1 MGRPLERADGPKDAV
16 EQIVRAVL
24 YEGYLLWPYR
34 ASALKN
40 RQRWTLGGVYPEPY
54 GRARGG
60 DDPWLAQTQCLMEA
74 DLRDTLDVRIRFL
87 QLVLCEIDGGVRE
100 EATER
105 EVAAPGLRLAD
116 LVGHPHRLEIDIPP
130 GRDEARSW
138 HALRGDAEVGAE
150 QVRPGVFRV
159 TVTLTNTT
167 DWRGE
172 ARQEAQRRAFVSA
185 HIVLIAGGP
194 GFVSQMDPPD
204 EFRALAEECRNIGVW
219 PVLVGE
225 EGERHTMLASPIIIY
240 DHPKIAPES
249 PGDLYDATEIDQLL
263 RLSVLS
269 LSDEERQEIRAGD
282 PRGREILDL
291 CEGLSPDQLMLLHG
305 ALRDVRGVTT

>member
-1 MGRPLERADGPKDAV
+1 MDSA
-16 EQIVRAVL
+16 QIVV
-24 YEGYLLWPYR
+24 EG
-34 ASALKN
+34 S
-40 RQRWTLGGVYPEPY
+40 
-54 GRARGG
+54 
-60 DDPWLAQTQCLMEA
+60 
-74 DLRDTLDVRIRFL
+74 
-87 QLVLCEIDGGVRE
+87 
-100 EATER
+100 
-105 EVAAPGLRLAD
+105 
-116 LVGHPHRLEIDIPP
+116 
-130 GRDEARSW
+130 
-138 HALRGDAEVGAE
+138 VGAPPVRHAIE
-150 QVRPGVFRV
+150 QLR
-159 TVTLTNTT
+159 TTLAS
-167 DWRGE
+167 D
-172 ARQEAQRRAFVSA
+172 
-185 HIVLIAGGP
+185 
-194 GFVSQMDPPD
+194 D